1 MLEMELHYTPY
12 VLLMLIT
19 AGISVSVALLAWRA
33 RDEPGALPLFL
44 LMVAVVVW
52 ALAYALEISS
62 VVLTDKVFWAK
73 CNYLGIVFIP
83 GLGLIFTL
91 QYSGQRR
98 WLTKR
103 NIGLLFVI
111 PVVTLLLVFAD
122 QWHNLVRYDERLAPV
137 SADFIPLAN
146 SFGPGFWLFVAYTY
160 VLILLVAYLL
170 ARVVVRRRHYYRSQA
185 VSLLIGAFVPLIW
198 NSTYITGTSP
208 VVGLDLTPCAFAI
221 SGIAWLWAILR
232 YRLFDLMPLARDVLV
247 DRMRDGMIVVDEL
260 ERIADLNPAVQAML
274 DLPAERTLGQPAVQ
288 VLGRYPGVLKAWQSS
303 GTAEVSVDHGG
314 HSSFFD
320 ASFSSLVDYRGR
332 RKGSLGI
339 LHDMTERKGMENELR
354 RAKEKAEE
362 SSRVKSTFLANMSHE
377 IRTPMNGIIG
387 MTELALDTDLTF
399 AQREYLEAVRSSS
412 NSLLSLLNDIL
423 DFSQIEAERL
433 ALERTELNLRQIV
446 GEVIDMTMHRASE
459 KGLEL
464 LLYVHPDI
472 PVRLSGDPLRLRQ
485 ILANLVGNAVKFT
498 AQGEVVVEARLRR
511 QAARQATILFS
522 VADTGI
528 GIAPDQIDKVFES
541 FTQADSSTTRRYGG
555 TGLGL
560 TISKQLIEMMGG
572 RIWVES
578 EEGRGTTFYFTVECE
593 VLQNEEA
600 PPDTVEGIQGRSVLV
615 ADDNATSRRILR
627 DMLRSFGCS
636 SEQVGSGQACIEA
649 LSRAAVDGRQFDALV
664 LDSWMP
670 DLDGREV
677 LRRIREMPGLASLP
691 VVWLVP
697 VGSLRTIDV
706 EQLTGGTVYV
716 AKPVRQA
723 VLLQSLRE
731 VLAQPVHVAG
741 DKPGAVADDSGQSP
755 AAQTV
760 ALRVLLV
767 EDELTNRRLAQT
779 LLADAG
785 YDVVV
790 AVDGRAAIEALE
802 RERFDVVLTDIQMP
816 EMDGL
821 QLLKRIRETPDWA
834 HLPVI
839 AMTAHAMTGDKG
851 RFLELGMDGYVSK
864 PVHAQMLLAAVGRY
878 AHVTLEGPR
887 SATGPEQRAYVEPSE
902 APILD
907 RNDVLLRLGNDEAFF
922 GRMLKLFLANVDGQV
937 EDIARAV
944 ADQDA
949 GAVRARA
956 HKLKG
961 SSAALSAMRIN
972 AAACVLERIGG
983 EGDLAEASAE
993 LDKLRG
999 EVAALRA
1006 HCIAQHGP
1014 PEGTAA

>member
-1 MLEMELHYTPY
+1 MELHYTPY

-362 SSRVKSTFLANMSHE
+362 SSRFKSLFLSNMSHE
-377 IRTPMNGIIG
+377 IRTPMTAIMGYV
-387 MTELALDTDLTF
+387 DLLRSF
-399 AQREYLEAVRSSS
+399 EPPLIEHREYLDTIHVNAEH
-412 NSLLSLLNDIL
+412 LLTIINDIL
-423 DFSQIEAERL
+423 DLTQFDANKLRL
-433 ALERTELNLRQIV
+433 DKKDCSPMKIVEEVRALLQS
-446 GEVIDMTMHRASE
+446 RADE
-459 KGLEL
+459 KHLSL
-464 LLYVHPDI
+464 LTNYVLPLPKTIHTD
-472 PVRLSGDPLRLRQ
+472 PVRLRQ
-485 ILANLVGNAVKFT
+485 ILVNLVGNALKFT
-498 AQGEVVVEARLRR
+498 DHGGVKITVSHAPGGLGEASLQFEVV
-511 QAARQATILFS
+511 
-522 VADTGI
+522 DTGI
-528 GIAPDQIDKVFES
+528 GISLQDRSRLFRPFMQIDD
-541 FTQADSSTTRRYGG
+541 AIDRRHGG

-560 TISKQLIEMMGG
+560 AISQNLAHLLGGQIDVQSEPNEGSVFTLLIDPGPLGG
-572 RIWVES
+572 S
-578 EEGRGTTFYFTVECE
+578 
-593 VLQNEEA
+593 
-600 PPDTVEGIQGRSVLV
+600 
-615 ADDNATSRRILR
+615 
-627 DMLRSFGCS
+627 DMLDSLPAVPGATA
-636 SEQVGSGQACIEA
+636 EPHKIEA
-649 LSRAAVDGRQFDALV
+649 YRQLE
-664 LDSWMP
+664 
-670 DLDGREV
+670 G
-677 LRRIREMPGLASLP
+677 
-691 VVWLVP
+691 
-697 VGSLRTIDV
+697 
-706 EQLTGGTVYV
+706 
-716 AKPVRQA
+716 
-723 VLLQSLRE
+723 
-731 VLAQPVHVAG
+731 
-741 DKPGAVADDSGQSP
+741 
-755 AAQTV
+755 
-760 ALRVLLV
+760 RVLLA
-767 EDELTNRRLAQT
+767 EDDEAIQYLLFRYLNSAGLNVDRACDGELTRKMAMESLAAGCPYDLILMDIRMPKLDGYEAARRLRRDGWLGPIIAQ
-779 LLADAG
+779 
-785 YDVVV
+785 
-790 AVDGRAAIEALE
+790 
-802 RERFDVVLTDIQMP
+802 
-816 EMDGL
+816 
-821 QLLKRIRETPDWA
+821 
-834 HLPVI
+834 
-839 AMTAHAMTGDKG
+839 TAHALSGEREKC
-851 RFLELGMDGYVSK
+851 
-864 PVHAQMLLAAVGRY
+864 LAAGCDDYITKPTQPEDLIDKIRPYLTREVG
-878 AHVTLEGPR
+878 
-887 SATGPEQRAYVEPSE
+887 
-902 APILD
+902 
-907 RNDVLLRLGNDEAFF
+907 
-922 GRMLKLFLANVDGQV
+922 
-937 EDIARAV
+937 V
-944 ADQDA
+944 A
-949 GAVRARA
+949 
-956 HKLKG
+956 
-961 SSAALSAMRIN
+961 
-972 AAACVLERIGG
+972 E
-983 EGDLAEASAE
+983 
-993 LDKLRG
+993 
-999 EVAALRA
+999 
-1006 HCIAQHGP
+1006 
-1014 PEGTAA
+1014 TT